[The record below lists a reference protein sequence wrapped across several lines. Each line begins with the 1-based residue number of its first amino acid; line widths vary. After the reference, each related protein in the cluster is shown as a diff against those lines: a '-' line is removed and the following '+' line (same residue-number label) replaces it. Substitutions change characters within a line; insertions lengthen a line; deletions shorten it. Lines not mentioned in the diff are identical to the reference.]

1 MKNTVLFSVFI
12 FCGSCTSL
20 KYSAAEH
27 PDDYKNVK
35 AGSKYIFHQNNGS
48 KATMTVT
55 SIARDSIIGTSRKD
69 RISIAKNNIKEIRKD
84 NSGLAVIIAAGGIA
98 GAAVIISAT
107 VKASEDLADTFAAV
121 GSGTN

>member
-1 MKNTVLFSVFI
+1 MKNTILFSVFI
-12 FCGSCTSL
+12 FCASCTSL
-20 KYSAAEH
+20 KYSAVEN

-35 AGSKYIFHQNNGS
+35 AGNKYIFHQNNGS
-48 KATMTVT
+48 KTKITIT

-69 RISIAKNNIKEIRKD
+69 RISIAKNDIQEIRKD
-84 NSGLAVIIAAGGIA
+84 NSGLAIIIAAGGIA

-107 VKASEDLADTFAAV
+107 VKASEDLVDTFAAV